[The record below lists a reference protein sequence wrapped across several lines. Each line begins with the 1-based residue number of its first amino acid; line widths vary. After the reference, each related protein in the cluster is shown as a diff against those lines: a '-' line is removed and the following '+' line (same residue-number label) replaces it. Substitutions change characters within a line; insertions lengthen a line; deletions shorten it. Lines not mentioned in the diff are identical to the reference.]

1 MHDGLSLSR
10 GVSLLC
16 ALPQFL
22 LPTVTCSHCLPVV
35 GRSIEAF
42 KLHCLQVY
50 DRARKR
56 ETVCAFTFV
65 SLRSSTL
72 NTQSRP
78 WQLFLLLFPFSTCLP
93 MHTHIHTH
101 NMCAYVLSWAL
112 ATLHAVI
119 LYGLFASLALNSFRY
134 LTLCDQRT
142 CYLIKLMNVLQNDR
156 LINMPQ
162 PHTHTQAEYE

>member
-1 MHDGLSLSR
+1 MQDGLSLSR

-72 NTQSRP
+72 NTQSRH

-93 MHTHIHTH
+93 MHTHIHTRTQH
-101 NMCAYVLSWAL
+101 VCICIELSIGYFACRD
-112 ATLHAVI
+112 TLRFICFSRAQFI
-119 LYGLFASLALNSFRY
+119 SL
-134 LTLCDQRT
+134 
-142 CYLIKLMNVLQNDR
+142 
-156 LINMPQ
+156 
-162 PHTHTQAEYE
+162 PHTLWPADVLLNKTHECFTKW

>member
-72 NTQSRP
+72 HTQSRP

-93 MHTHIHTH
+93 MHTHTLTYTTYVHMYWAEHWLLCMPWYFTVYLLLSRSIHFVTSH
-101 NMCAYVLSWAL
+101 CVTSGRV
-112 ATLHAVI
+112 T
-119 LYGLFASLALNSFRY
+119 
-134 LTLCDQRT
+134 
-142 CYLIKLMNVLQNDR
+142 
-156 LINMPQ
+156 
-162 PHTHTQAEYE
+162 